1 MYSRNSSSRGSNS
14 GRLSSLRAASTSLWR
29 HSGMDVFSKS
39 SREED
44 DEEALK
50 WASLEKLPTFDRLR
64 KGLLFGSTGSSH
76 EVDVDN
82 LGLEDRKQ
90 LLDRLV
96 RIADE
101 DNEKF
106 LLKLRNRIDRYSI
119 LTIVFLVF
127 VFNPNVCINS
137 CIKMV

>member
-1 MYSRNSSSRGSNS
+1 MDGSDIYKASSSMRASSSGSGMMS
-14 GRLSSLRAASTSLWR
+14 TLRSASTSVWR
-29 HSGMDVFSKS
+29 NSGMDVFTKS
-39 SREED
+39 TREEN

-50 WASLEKLPTFDRLR
+50 WASLEKLPTFDRLKR
-64 KGLLFGSTGSSH
+64 GLLFGSRGPSY

-82 LGLEDRKQ
+82 LDYNDRKR

-106 LLKLRNRIDRYSI
+106 LLKLRNRIDRYFKF
-119 LTIVFLVF
+119 LFLV
-127 VFNPNVCINS
+127 V
-137 CIKMV
+137 

>member
-1 MYSRNSSSRGSNS
+1 MDGSDIYKAASSI
-14 GRLSSLRAASTSLWR
+14 RLGSLRAGSTRGASLRSGSTSVWR
-29 HSGMDVFSKS
+29 NSGMDAFSKS

-64 KGLLFGSTGSSH
+64 KGLLFGSTGPSN
-76 EVDVDN
+76 EVDIGN
-82 LGLEDRKQ
+82 LGPDDRRH

-96 RIADE
+96 KVADE

-106 LLKLRNRIDRYSI
+106 LLKLRARLDRYQ
-119 LTIVFLVF
+119 
-127 VFNPNVCINS
+127 
-137 CIKMV
+137 